1 MIRVDAVNANEALWA
16 AGFEVLDENRLAYT
30 FFRDGDEDA
39 RELGIADTSAV
50 IYTAIIDGNRIAL
63 YRDGKGVAIHSSPG
77 ETIAWMARETG
88 CNFWK
93 LRDLGRR
100 WEKDRLGSI
109 LDEQRDPRIVRRSF
123 R

>member
-1 MIRVDAVNANEALWA
+1 MNANEALWA

-30 FFRDGDEDA
+30 FFPERDDEA
-39 RELGIADTSAV
+39 RELAAEATCAV
-50 IYTAIIDGNRIAL
+50 IYTAIVDDKHIAL
-63 YRDGKGVAIHSSPG
+63 YRDGNGVAIHSHAS
-77 ETIAWMARETG
+77 ETIAWMTRETG
-88 CNFWK
+88 YSVWK

-100 WEKDRLGSI
+100 WAKDRLGST